1 MKGRKQIIFYII
13 SAILLALIQEAF
25 FNDLRIFGSKPNFTI
40 VLLCI
45 AAVKMN
51 ISEAIIY
58 GLSTGLFVDIVY
70 GRYIGLYGFL
80 YMYMAVIIV
89 LITSRFNYSEK
100 LWWPLA
106 AAPLPIFLYGI
117 AESIII
123 RLLAVYAGGA
133 EQLYAGGFSAH
144 FTTRILPTVFYN
156 LICLAA
162 LTAPV
167 LRFLKRK
174 PVGRYE

>member
-25 FNDLRIFGSKPNFTI
+25 FNDLRIFGAKPNLTLI
-40 VLLCI
+40 LLCT
-45 AAVKMN
+45 AAVRMS
-51 ISEAIIY
+51 ITEAIIY

-89 LITSRFNYSEK
+89 VITAGFNYSEK
-100 LWWPLA
+100 LWWPIA
-106 AAPLPIFLYGI
+106 AAPLPIFVYGI
-117 AESIII
+117 AESLII

-133 EQLYAGGFSAH
+133 QQLYAGGFSLH

-156 LICLAA
+156 IICLAVLA
-162 LTAPV
+162 APV
-167 LRFLKRK
+167 LRFLRRK